1 MRIRLAASSLALAVA
16 LCAATAWALSWPFE
30 KAVYLAPII
39 VAAAGAVVGLL
50 VFWARV
56 VYVQVRDS
64 PNRRLLI
71 WLGAAFVAL
80 VVVLTGL
87 GARRA
92 GDRRGDHLP
101 GGALDRHDDVQR
113 GRGAEQ
119 GARDLGR
126 ARRVRRG
133 RGRPLRRDPDEV
145 PRLGVDL
152 LCERAGRRDRVRA
165 DAAG

>member
-80 VVVLTGL
+80 VVVLT
-87 GARRA
+87 
-92 GDRRGDHLP
+92 
-101 GGALDRHDDVQR
+101 V
-113 GRGAEQ
+113 
-119 GARDLGR
+119 
-126 ARRVRRG
+126 
-133 RGRPLRRDPDEV
+133 
-145 PRLGVDL
+145 LGVEL
-152 LCERAGRRDRVRA
+152 PREG
-165 DAAG
+165 G